1 MRSVSVLLACVCTA
15 VARAG
20 DGYGTQFLRMVRTSK
35 KACADKD
42 DVVDTHVREHD
53 PEGPLQT

>member
-1 MRSVSVLLACVCTA
+1 MSMRTVLLACACAA

-42 DVVDTHVREHD
+42 DVVDTHVRSSA
-53 PEGPLQT
+53 